1 VDVRNYVAKDLIVDI
16 PANFSVMPKP
26 VIELLGVE
34 SHAREGGL
42 NVDTDVLNDARTHVE
57 TATSPS
63 KTSIYR
69 VVIVS
74 PNLHVAKFRI
84 SGSRS
89 LNATLESNERYP
101 NAAMKLTWNVGSL
114 QMTSSAK

>member
-1 VDVRNYVAKDLIVDI
+1 MAKDLIVDT

-34 SHAREGGL
+34 SHAKEGGL
-42 NVDTDVLNDARTHVE
+42 NVDMDVLNDARTRVE
-57 TATSPS
+57 TAASPS
-63 KTSIYR
+63 KTSSYH

-74 PNLHVAKFRI
+74 PNLSVGKFRI

-89 LNATLESNERYP
+89 LNAMLASNERYP
-101 NAAMKLTWNVGSL
+101 NAVMKLTWNVGSR